1 MPPPPGLLSPVLAA
15 GLIPLNVFPGAFPN
29 AYKTWE
35 GVHVVLLHKCLFLTH
50 PLPQKKKKIKNCP
63 SIY

>member
-15 GLIPLNVFPGAFPN
+15 GLIPLNGFPGAFPN

-35 GVHVVLLHKCLFLTH
+35 GVHVVLLH
-50 PLPQKKKKIKNCP
+50 N
-63 SIY
+63 SVYS